1 MRIIRRL
8 IIVNLLFAVLAAS
21 ACSRGD
27 GLGNAKNGFQ
37 PLVVVAENGEHKFRV
52 EIADDDET
60 RRLGLMYRTEMAP
73 DAGMLFDFGEP
84 QPLAMWMKNT
94 LIPLDLAFIDK
105 DGVIRRITANATPRS
120 LESLPSGSPVIAVL
134 EVNGGVFEK
143 LGIKAGDKVRHKM
156 FSKD

>member
-1 MRIIRRL
+1 
-8 IIVNLLFAVLAAS
+8 
-21 ACSRGD
+21 
-27 GLGNAKNGFQ
+27 
-37 PLVVVAENGEHKFRV
+37 
-52 EIADDDET
+52 
-60 RRLGLMYRTEMAP
+60 MAP